1 MASYWTADYDEAN
14 RQLVAAARKRCTK
27 DDKCA
32 RGAYCRPHPRKK
44 KPMTPKVYKHKGAVL
59 VPLTETLAM
68 SLDKADVIKHI
79 AGENRVGA
87 SDRFFSTFKRRNY
100 KLPDKPTYLPG
111 KKILRIKLNYYDNI
125 DVPIDHIALV
135 ERGDPTLYYFNQA
148 VRYLPMNLKG
158 FKRDLGDA
166 IAAMKRKTDHYIERL
181 PLHRKLELFR
191 KLTPQEQ
198 RIYDFL
204 YKGDVDEL
212 MKPDDDE

>member
-1 MASYWTADYDEAN
+1 MASYWGDPLYAVCRNAVCRIKGQHAPHVSN
-14 RQLVAAARKRCTK
+14 AKRTMK
-27 DDKCA
+27 
-32 RGAYCRPHPRKK
+32 
-44 KPMTPKVYKHKGAVL
+44 PKVYKHKGEAL

-68 SLDKADVIKHI
+68 SLDKADVLKYI
-79 AGENRVGA
+79 AEENGSRQPN
-87 SDRFFSTFKRRNY
+87 RFYQVFKRRNY
-100 KLPDKPTYLPG
+100 KLADKPTYLAS
-111 KKILRIKLNYYDNI
+111 KQMLRIKLNYYDNI
-125 DVPIDHIALV
+125 DVPIDRVALV

-191 KLTPQEQ
+191 KLTPQDQ

-212 MKPDDDE
+212 MKPDDE